1 MHNNVYNPTYII
13 NRVPGYSKNLD
24 FFLFLYDFDVFL
36 FFHIEN
42 IINLMLESPP
52 TILHKVVRFIY
63 LKLKISII
71 EFERSMSFVPSGFK
85 L

>member
-1 MHNNVYNPTYII
+1 MYII
-13 NRVPGYSKNLD
+13 LHILLTGFQDIQKNLD

-42 IINLMLESPP
+42 IFNLMLESPP

-71 EFERSMSFVPSGFK
+71 EFERGMSFVPSGFK